1 VGHCDVLGVQRKGN
15 ALLLRVN
22 WTHYSGSTR
31 SRGSRVRSSPIER
44 KDGNAIDDGEEPT
57 AARRMPYRRS

>member
-1 VGHCDVLGVQRKGN
+1 VIACAVE
-15 ALLLRVN
+15 
-22 WTHYSGSTR
+22 
-31 SRGSRVRSSPIER
+31 PIER